1 MHPCKSLIYKGFL
14 LGVDNVFKTMYNYR
28 VTIKRKRKIMGKVK
42 NFIMDVE
49 EFVWDFFD
57 EDGNFVADAN
67 IKTKEDLMTTIKE
80 KFGNMGVDIA
90 KDEIFAIETGY
101 HFS

>member
-1 MHPCKSLIYKGFL
+1 M
-14 LGVDNVFKTMYNYR
+14 
-28 VTIKRKRKIMGKVK
+28 K
-42 NFIMDVE
+42 NFMMEVQ

-57 EDGNFVADAN
+57 QDGNFVADAK
-67 IKTKEDLMTTIKE
+67 IKTKEDLITDIKT

-90 KDEIFAIETGY
+90 KEEIFAIETGD